1 MRRDDERLI
10 DVRDAALAARRFVK
24 GRTADDVATDELLA
38 AALIQKITV
47 IGEAAGRVSEAR
59 QAELPELSCSWREMT
74 GMRNLVTH
82 DYWQVDPAILWQT
95 VTRDPTEVASAI
107 GSDRATRQLAWRGH
121 HPSLIGFR

>member
-10 DVRDAALAARRFVK
+10 DVRDAARAARRFVK
-24 GRTADDVATDELLA
+24 GKTAEDVANDELLA

-59 QAELPELSCSWREMT
+59 QAELPQLPWREMI

-82 DYWQVDPAILWQT
+82 DYWQVDPAILWRT
-95 VTRDPTEVASAI
+95 VTRDLPKLLKQLDAI
-107 GSDRATRQLAWRGH
+107 GLPEA
-121 HPSLIGFR
+121 

>member
-10 DVRDAALAARRFVK
+10 DIRDAVRAALRFVE
-24 GRTADDVATDELLA
+24 GRSADDVASDELPA

-59 QAELPELSCSWREMT
+59 RADLSELPWREMV
-74 GMRNLVTH
+74 GMRNLVTY

-95 VTRDPTEVASAI
+95 VTGELPQLLQQLDRI
-107 GSDRATRQLAWRGH
+107 GLPEA
-121 HPSLIGFR
+121 